1 MCGRLSSGSL
11 LSRYNEATGS
21 LSLSDPGFA
30 LFQPLREWLM
40 SDTTLVTKA
49 CLLSSAIS
57 DVTMI
62 FLIVS
67 SVAGATF
74 R

>member
-1 MCGRLSSGSL
+1 M
-11 LSRYNEATGS
+11 
-21 LSLSDPGFA
+21 SDPGFA